1 MIWTMIMWSF
11 DMLKITYNFYLTGK
25 DVTQVAAHPEGKHYL
40 ALTKSGDVY
49 SWGNGD
55 WGELGHGDTSSLD
68 SPKIIQDLSG
78 RSIVFI
84 AGERKTVINPHYL
97 SRLSRVCFI
106 VVCGNPSS
114 ISFSVGSAYSAAVT
128 STGELY
134 TWGKGI

>member
-1 MIWTMIMWSF
+1 M
-11 DMLKITYNFYLTGK
+11 
-25 DVTQVAAHPEGKHYL
+25 TQVAAHPEGKHYL

-55 WGELGHGDTSSLD
+55 WGELGHGDTNSLD
-68 SPKIIQDLSG
+68 SPKLIQDLSG